1 MKTVIFISNL
11 LTLFAVGYYA
21 VAKGLDWIIG
31 LALVTSI
38 ISNIINIMWVTKDG
52 RKES

>member
-1 MKTVIFISNL
+1 MKTVVFASNL

-21 VAKGLDWIIG
+21 VAKGLDLIIG

-38 ISNIINIMWVTKDG
+38 ISNMINIMWVMKDG
-52 RKES
+52 RKEG

>member
-1 MKTVIFISNL
+1 MKMVIFVSNL

-21 VAKGLDWIIG
+21 VSKGLDWIIG
-31 LALVTSI
+31 TALVTSI
-38 ISNIINIMWVTKDG
+38 ISNAVNIMWVMKDG

>member
-1 MKTVIFISNL
+1 MRTVIFISNL

-21 VAKGLDWIIG
+21 VTKGLDLIIG

-38 ISNIINIMWVTKDG
+38 ISNMINIMWVMKDG
-52 RKES
+52 RKEG

>member
-21 VAKGLDWIIG
+21 VAKGLDLIIG
-31 LALVTSI
+31 IALMTSI
-38 ISNIINIMWVTKDG
+38 ISNAVNIVWVMNDG